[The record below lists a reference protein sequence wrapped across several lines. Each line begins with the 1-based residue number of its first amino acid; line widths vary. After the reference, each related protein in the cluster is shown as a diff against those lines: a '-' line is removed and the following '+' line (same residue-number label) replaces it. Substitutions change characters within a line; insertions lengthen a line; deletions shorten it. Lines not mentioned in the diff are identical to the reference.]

1 MAVPGQLDRGF
12 GIDGKVQTDLGGDDR
27 AGSVAIAPTGAIV
40 VAEASGGNFA
50 LVRYDRAGQLD
61 PSFGRNGTVVT
72 DLGSDDDAAGA
83 LVLEPDGR
91 IVVAGNRGSDLTIV
105 RYRRDGALDRTFG
118 RDGVLVTDLG
128 GEERAVAA
136 RFLPDGR
143 LDRTFA
149 RTVTD
154 FGGVDTPF
162 ELALQP
168 DGKIVAVGASSP
180 TSTSLVGDVAVAR
193 YLSSR

>member
-1 MAVPGQLDRGF
+1 MSRRGAVAGIVGALAFVATAMAAPGQLDRRF
-12 GIDGKVQTDLGGDDR
+12 GTEGVQTDLGGADW
-27 AGSVAIAPTGAIV
+27 AGPVAIAPSGTIV
-40 VAEASGGNFA
+40 VAGASGGNFA
-50 LVRYDRAGQLD
+50 LVRYA
-61 PSFGRNGTVVT
+61 
-72 DLGSDDDAAGA
+72 
-83 LVLEPDGR
+83 
-91 IVVAGNRGSDLTIV
+91 IV

-118 RDGVLVTDLG
+118 RDGVVVTDLG

-180 TSTSLVGDVAVAR
+180 TSTSLTSDVAVAR